1 MNQNYNY
8 YQQNLAVS
16 QHKNKSLIDVL
27 LKIEKKYNFDFSFF
41 KDKIQREFYK
51 SVTAFQDEFL
61 VYMQKIN
68 NNNNNDMK
76 KTFSELIN
84 YEISLIQQNKEQFKE
99 YNKKYDEHLY
109 NTQNKMYY
117 HQAQSMNQGLPSNM
131 NQPYTNNNEPNRLND
146 NKSKNVYSKKSIPSV
161 PSIGR
166 ILPLSGVN
174 PLNQNN
180 NGHNNN
186 KIFKTASYTKYGPF
200 TSFGPA
206 YDLSE
211 STLSTLEASTLEPY
225 LYNTDNEEI
234 SNNQNKEKDNSSLND
249 IHSDSS
255 LEKDKTLEI
264 NENETE
270 DWEKMGIN
278 LENVCQNFN
287 ISYIKKDELNSK
299 DNRSLDEKIAEISQ
313 LLKQLFEYQENR
325 KNRSYYQTEIS
336 VDEQE
341 LAYKIESRL
350 NSMIKDIPPSQL
362 ISKSN
367 IKYAMNNIQHYEPWY
382 QGVLTYD
389 NTSTGSHSSMNRY
402 SRH

>member
-1 MNQNYNY
+1 M
-8 YQQNLAVS
+8 
-16 QHKNKSLIDVL
+16 
-27 LKIEKKYNFDFSFF
+27 
-41 KDKIQREFYK
+41 
-51 SVTAFQDEFL
+51 
-61 VYMQKIN
+61 
-68 NNNNNDMK
+68 
-76 KTFSELIN
+76 
-84 YEISLIQQNKEQFKE
+84 
-99 YNKKYDEHLY
+99 
-109 NTQNKMYY
+109 
-117 HQAQSMNQGLPSNM
+117 
-131 NQPYTNNNEPNRLND
+131 ND

-402 SRH
+402 SRHGK